1 MANGKVVSA
10 SLQNHRS
17 LLSLGR
23 SKVTR
28 HQLSHINELRWEKM
42 VLNEGSEKLKDSP
55 QIFCSRA
62 VNTTFSPEIS
72 GQGRLGQ
79 TAFPHCLV

>member
-1 MANGKVVSA
+1 
-10 SLQNHRS
+10 
-17 LLSLGR
+17 
-23 SKVTR
+23 
-28 HQLSHINELRWEKM
+28 M